1 LNNQWF
7 IILKNDRK
15 TRRELNE
22 ATRIRWNQSTGQKE
36 LSTSQTVEGSTGYS
50 TDWTNTAT
58 HGDSNEKTD
67 LNLKNKNSPL
77 LFLSFLSI
85 LKIVLP
91 MSPFRPISST
101 ITNTKIRKTK
111 NMNPRNELLLS
122 SILST
127 LAPQIYPVTF
137 KAV

>member
-1 LNNQWF
+1 V
-7 IILKNDRK
+7 
-15 TRRELNE
+15 LNE

-50 TDWTNTAT
+50 TDSTNTAT
-58 HGDSNEKTD
+58 HGDSNEKAD
-67 LNLKNKNSPL
+67 LNLKNKKDE
-77 LFLSFLSI
+77 LSNAET
-85 LKIVLP
+85 KIVLP

-127 LAPQIYPVTF
+127 SKDI
-137 KAV
+137 